1 MKEHTDV
8 QIINQSG
15 VPAFAVLPY
24 AEYLALIGQ
33 HDDADVY
40 IPNEVVGLCIEKGL
54 SLIAAWRTHQGL
66 SQTELAN
73 RMGVTQPAVA
83 QLEKAGAKPQKRTL
97 VKAAKALGVQ
107 VAQLTD

>member
-1 MKEHTDV
+1 MKAHTDV

-24 AEYLALIGQ
+24 GKYLTLIGQ
-33 HDDADVY
+33 CDDADVY

-54 SLIAAWRTHQGL
+54 SLIAAWRTYQGL

-83 QLEKAGAKPQKRTL
+83 QLEKAGAKPQNRTL
-97 VKAAKALGVQ
+97 QK
-107 VAQLTD
+107 